1 MYLCFTQNTVT
12 MKARYIRQSTQ
23 KQNGN
28 QRQLAKA
35 HADERLFIDVVS
47 GSVAFSKRE
56 QGAELLKAIE
66 NKEISYVTF
75 HAVDRCGRST
85 SDVLKTLEFMREHN
99 VTVKIENLGIES
111 MIGDKVNP
119 VFSLIT
125 TILAEL
131 GSLEKATL
139 LERQAEGIILA
150 KAKGTVY
157 RGRVKGTTESDSE
170 VLNKYPKLVK
180 VLRAN
185 PTLSL
190 QNIADIC
197 NGATNKGADKK
208 LSANTVR
215 KVKQILN
222 K

>member
-1 MYLCFTQNTVT
+1 

-35 HADERLFIDVVS
+35 NKDERLFIDVVS
-47 GSVAFSKRE
+47 GSVAFEKRE
-56 QGAELLKAIE
+56 QGAELLKAVA
-66 NKEISYVTF
+66 NGEISYVTY

-85 SDVLKTLEFMREHN
+85 SDVLKTLEFMRKHN
-99 VTVKIENLGIES
+99 VTVKIENLGLES

-119 VFSLIT
+119 VFSLVT

-131 GSLEKATL
+131 GNLERQTL

-180 VLRAN
+180 VIRAN